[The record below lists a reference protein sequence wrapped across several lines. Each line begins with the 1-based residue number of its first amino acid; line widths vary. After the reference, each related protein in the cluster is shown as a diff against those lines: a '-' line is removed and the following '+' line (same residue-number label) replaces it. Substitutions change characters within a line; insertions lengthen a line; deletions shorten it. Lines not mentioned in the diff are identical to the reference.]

1 VRDVSDPRY
10 AGETGR
16 ERAGEHWNA
25 RVLRETAGDGTR
37 PEPPQTAILVHESGF
52 PYAEVRTD
60 AGVIRVF
67 TGMASP
73 AGVSAGPGGDP
84 PEHARP
90 PADPRRRPL
99 APAGGR
105 WLPDAG
111 NLTSTRLD
119 ITLTRED
126 GT

>member
-1 VRDVSDPRY
+1 VKDVSDPRY

-16 ERAGEHWNA
+16 ERDGEHWNA
-25 RVLRETAGDGTR
+25 RVLRETAEDGTR
-37 PEPPQTAILVHESGF
+37 PEPPQAAVLVHESGF

-73 AGVSAGPGGDP
+73 RGSPQVLAEIHRNTPG
-84 PEHARP
+84 RP
-90 PADPRRRPL
+90 QT
-99 APAGGR
+99 PAGGR